1 METAHRIPLARDE
14 GLVVEELG
22 DELLVYDLTRDEAH
36 CLGTVAARVWNAC
49 DGSTT
54 VDSMS
59 VQLGLDH
66 ETVADALS
74 GLRACQL
81 LDEGPAAGITR
92 RGMTLRAVKIG
103 TAAFAAP
110 LIVSIAAPAAAMAVT
125 ESFCAAIS
133 VTKAQ
138 GCTKCHQY
146 GCCCCQPKGE
156 GGGGED
162 RYSTKTF
169 SSTTTKPCHAD
180 CSHFSC
186 KHVKCTGT
194 SANCP
199 AHHEDD

>member
-1 METAHRIPLARDE
+1 METARRIPLARDE

-74 GLRACQL
+74 GLRACHL
-81 LDEGPAAGITR
+81 LDEGPTAATMTR
-92 RGMTLRAVKIG
+92 RGLTMRAVKIG
-103 TAAFAAP
+103 GAAVAAP

-125 ESFCAAIS
+125 ESFCAKIS
-133 VTKAQ
+133 ATAAE
-138 GCTKCHQY
+138 GCSKCFHY
-146 GCCCCQPKGE
+146 GCCCCGAA
-156 GGGGED
+156 GGSSSPS
-162 RYSTKTF
+162 YATKTA
-169 SSTTTKPCHAD
+169 SSPPTNPCHAD
-180 CSHFSC
+180 CKHPAC
-186 KHVKCTGT
+186 KTHKCEGN
-194 SANCP
+194 SANCN
-199 AHHEDD
+199 DGS

>member
-1 METAHRIPLARDE
+1 
-14 GLVVEELG
+14 
-22 DELLVYDLTRDEAH
+22 
-36 CLGTVAARVWNAC
+36 VAARVWNAC

-138 GCTKCHQY
+138 GCNRCKDY
-146 GCCCCQPKGE
+146 GCCCCGSHD
-156 GGGGED
+156 ED
-162 RYSTKTF
+162 RYATKTG

-180 CSHFSC
+180 CSHHAC
-186 KHVKCTGT
+186 KSNNCTGN
-194 SANCP
+194 SANCND
-199 AHHEDD
+199 AN